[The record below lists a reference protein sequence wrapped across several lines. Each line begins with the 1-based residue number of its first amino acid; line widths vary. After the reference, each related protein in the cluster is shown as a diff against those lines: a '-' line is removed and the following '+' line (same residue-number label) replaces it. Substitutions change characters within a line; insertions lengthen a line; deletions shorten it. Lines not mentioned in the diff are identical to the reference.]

1 MNTLLVGVGYW
12 GKNFVRIL
20 EKDTNDFQ
28 LKYILDTQT
37 IIPKY
42 KSISNIRDLEKYV
55 DDIEAAIVCSPT
67 KTHYDIVKF
76 LLKNNIN
83 VLVEK
88 PITTNLSEAEELYNL
103 ASKKN
108 KVLLTDHTF
117 LYNTSINYIHEMIEK
132 KEIGE
137 LLHISFERT
146 NLGPIRSDV
155 SSLWDLATHDVS
167 IMNAFIEDTAITSS
181 ASGYKKGTQN
191 CMIS

>member
-167 IMNAFIEDTAITSS
+167 IMNAFI
-181 ASGYKKGTQN
+181 KKIPQ
-191 CMIS
+191 